1 MVAEI
6 SECFFVFAKRL
17 YSSRRVKT
25 VIFIRVAYIDFFN
38 THLVFDL
45 DTHLFVPNPYNM
57 GVYRLPWTPAVK
69 IWKFELT
76 QDQLDTE
83 DTEGMQRSLCL
94 FCSQPEIKSLNV

>member
-45 DTHLFVPNPYNM
+45 DTHLVQEKSP
-57 GVYRLPWTPAVK
+57 VYSSKKTFIRYTILQAFFWT
-69 IWKFELT
+69 FFRTLNQLELAK
-76 QDQLDTE
+76 
-83 DTEGMQRSLCL
+83 
-94 FCSQPEIKSLNV
+94 P

>member
-38 THLVFDL
+38 TRLVFDL
-45 DTHLFVPNPYNM
+45 DTHLVREKSP
-57 GVYRLPWTPAVK
+57 VYSSKKNFHSLHNTPGFFWT
-69 IWKFELT
+69 FFRTLNQLELAK
-76 QDQLDTE
+76 
-83 DTEGMQRSLCL
+83 
-94 FCSQPEIKSLNV
+94 P